1 MNEKPILYCG
11 SRELDADKER
21 LDFIER
27 NVRQA
32 HVNGHHR
39 VELTIFTARDVE
51 QKGLRATI
59 DAARNAEQT
68 KQKPEFIEWEDAS
81 VGLWQI

>member
-59 DAARNAEQT
+59 DAARHA
-68 KQKPEFIEWEDAS
+68 
-81 VGLWQI
+81 LWQAGR